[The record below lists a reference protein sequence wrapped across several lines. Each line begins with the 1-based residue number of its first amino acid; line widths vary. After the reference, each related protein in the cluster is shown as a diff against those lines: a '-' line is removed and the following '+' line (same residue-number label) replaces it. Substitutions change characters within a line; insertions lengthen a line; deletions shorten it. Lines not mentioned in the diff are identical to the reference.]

1 MHDTDNLVALVA
13 ILVIFGAPMGI
24 WILHKIH
31 SHTERMEMIRRG
43 MAPPPPGVPRDLPPP
58 NFGAMPP
65 PNVPPGRRMYYRSGQ
80 YEYTSEDY
88 YYAQRQL
95 RRGITVAL
103 IGFALLLGLSTIGPL
118 SGIGPV
124 GPWLLGGLVPL
135 FVGIAQIISA
145 VLNGARLPGF
155 IPGGAWSQ
163 PTNFGPPPNV
173 GSGPNAGTTPPPQT
187 PSGPYAWRPGSTPEI
202 ERPAPPPDQ
211 R

>member
-1 MHDTDNLVALVA
+1 MHDTDNLVAIVG

-24 WILHKIH
+24 WILAKIH
-31 SHTERMEMIRRG
+31 AHTERMEMIRRG
-43 MAPPPPGVPRDLPPP
+43 MAPPPPGIPRDLTPP

-65 PNVPPGRRMYYRSGQ
+65 PQPGKRTYYRSGQ
-80 YEYTSEDY
+80 YEYSSEDY

-118 SGIGPV
+118 SGIAPV

-135 FVGIAQIISA
+135 FVGIAQIINA

-155 IPGGAWSQ
+155 APGSTWTQQS
-163 PTNFGPPPNV
+163 NYGPPPNV
-173 GSGPNAGTTPPPQT
+173 GSGPNVGATPPPPQA
-187 PSGPYAWRPGSTPEI
+187 PPGPYAWRPGSTPEI

>member
-1 MHDTDNLVALVA
+1 MHDTNTGDFVALVA

-31 SHTERMEMIRRG
+31 SHAERMEMIRRG
-43 MAPPPPGVPRDLPPP
+43 MAPPPAGVPRDLTPP

-65 PNVPPGRRMYYRSGQ
+65 PNVAPGRRGYYPPQ
-80 YEYTSEDY
+80 HEDY

-95 RRGITVAL
+95 RRGITVAC

-118 SGIGPV
+118 SGIAPV

-135 FVGIAQIISA
+135 FVGIAQVINA

-155 IPGGAWSQ
+155 TSGGTWSQ

-173 GSGPNAGTTPPPQT
+173 GPGPNAGTTPPQAP
-187 PSGPYAWRPGSTPEI
+187 PGPYAWRPGSTPEI